1 MIITCANAKCQRGRE
16 VRLQRERSAGAENCQ
31 WCYCCN
37 NPVMH
42 SDNSGYVSP
51 TGTVI
56 EHAVLQAAA
65 GEQFL
70 NDTLQIQSIDSVL
83 SPYQYGNY
91 EYIDYGITYEDTVN
105 FYNPPLQVGK

>member
-16 VRLQRERSAGAENCQ
+16 VRLQREWSAGAEN
-31 WCYCCN
+31 
-37 NPVMH
+37 
-42 SDNSGYVSP
+42 
-51 TGTVI
+51 
-56 EHAVLQAAA
+56 
-65 GEQFL
+65 L

-91 EYIDYGITYEDTVN
+91 EYIDYDITYEDTVN